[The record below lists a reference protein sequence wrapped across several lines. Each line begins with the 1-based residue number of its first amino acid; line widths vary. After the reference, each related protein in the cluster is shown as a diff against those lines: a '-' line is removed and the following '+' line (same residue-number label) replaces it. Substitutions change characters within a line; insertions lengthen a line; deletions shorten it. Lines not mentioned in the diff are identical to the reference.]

1 MESPWTPLSPLQI
14 LALLLGVVGPFV
26 HLKFLETGSNPLQL
40 LLGMSPEVVT
50 ENSGQGILTG
60 FLGPSELRR
69 MASGVGGI
77 SWL

>member
-26 HLKFLETGSNPLQL
+26 RLKFFETGSNPLQL

-50 ENSGQGILTG
+50 ENSGQRILTG
-60 FLGPSELRR
+60 FLGPSELR